1 TIIITLAG
9 LMTYLNLP
17 KESFPEIKIP
27 QIIVQTFNPGTS
39 PENMENLVTKPI
51 EKQVKNLTGVKK
63 ITSNSFQDFSVV
75 IVEFNTDVEV
85 DKAKE
90 DVKDAVDKARPDL
103 PQDLPNEPEVKDI
116 DLSELPILYVNISGN
131 YDLNRLKKY
140 ADRIQDKIEEMKEIK
155 RVDMVGALERE
166 IQINVDLFRMQAS
179 GLTFDDIERAVQA
192 ENISATAGQVSMNN
206 QKRLLS
212 VKNEFKS
219 AEQIGN

>member
-1 TIIITLAG
+1 VTG
-9 LMTYLNLP
+9 
-17 KESFPEIKIP
+17 
-27 QIIVQTFNPGTS
+27 VQTCA
-39 PENMENLVTKPI
+39 LPI
-51 EKQVKNLTGVKK
+51 LM
-63 ITSNSFQDFSVV
+63 
-75 IVEFNTDVEV
+75 
-85 DKAKE
+85 
-90 DVKDAVDKARPDL
+90 
-103 PQDLPNEPEVKDI
+103 DI
-116 DLSELPILYVNISGN
+116 DLSELPILFVNISGN

-140 ADRIQDKIEEMKEIK
+140 ADRIQDKIEEMREIK